1 MIHLGQ
7 HEPVLQRI
15 ATKQFHLSWL
25 IAWLAIGVLVGTAT
39 IPLLIY
45 HAFHN
50 LSWLVMSIGLIIVGL
65 LKRSLFSII
74 ILLLGGIGVGL
85 YNGAGQLIAYEPI
98 AALHTSEARQTVT
111 GRVID
116 DTTRNNRNDQHIQLS
131 DLIIDDAAYA
141 GNIWINTSTQT
152 PIKRGD
158 TITVEGR
165 LSEGFGIMQAS
176 MFRAEVVEVVRPTPG
191 DIARQARDS
200 FAENTHELMES
211 AQANLGI
218 SFLVGQRNALPAELQ
233 DMFRDV
239 GLIHLVV
246 ASGFHLTLV
255 VRFGRTL
262 FAKRSKY
269 LATLTSFTLIFGF
282 LLLTGFSTSMIRASL
297 VTGAS
302 LIAWY
307 FGRAI
312 HPFVLLPFIA
322 AITVLARPMF
332 LWADLAWYLSFAAFA
347 GVIVLAP
354 LLHRYFWHPDK
365 EPGFFRYLI
374 VATFS
379 AQLLTFP
386 IIAITFQQYS
396 LLAIVANILVLP
408 VVPLIMLGTFL
419 SGGLNYLFPVVAQI
433 FASVTQIGL
442 DYVIAVVHYL
452 AAHPL
457 ATQTISI
464 QSWHIWLF
472 YGLAGATIW
481 YLARATKY
489 KFRHNQT
496 VI

>member
-1 MIHLGQ
+1 M
-7 HEPVLQRI
+7 
-15 ATKQFHLSWL
+15 
-25 IAWLAIGVLVGTAT
+25 
-39 IPLLIY
+39 
-45 HAFHN
+45 
-50 LSWLVMSIGLIIVGL
+50 
-65 LKRSLFSII
+65 
-74 ILLLGGIGVGL
+74 
-85 YNGAGQLIAYEPI
+85 PI
-98 AALHTSEARQTVT
+98 TALHTSETRHTVT
-111 GRVID
+111 GRVTD
-116 DTTRNNRNDQHIQLS
+116 DTTRNNRNDQRIQLS
-131 DLIIDDAAYA
+131 DLAIDDTAYA

-158 TITVEGR
+158 TITVEGQ
-165 LSEGFGIMQAS
+165 LSEGFSVMQAS
-176 MFRAEVVEVVRPTPG
+176 MFRAQVVEVIRPAPG
-191 DIARQARDS
+191 DVARQVRDS
-200 FAENTHELMES
+200 FAENTHQLMES

-218 SFLVGQRNALPAELQ
+218 SFLVGQRNALPSDLQ

-262 FAKRSKY
+262 FAKHSKY
-269 LATLTSFTLIFGF
+269 LTSFTLIFGF

-312 HPFVLLPFIA
+312 HSFVILPVIA
-322 AITVLARPMF
+322 AITVLTRPLF
-332 LWADLAWYLSFAAFA
+332 LWADLAWHLSFAAFA
-347 GVIVLAP
+347 GVVVLAP
-354 LLHRYFWHPDK
+354 LLHRYFWHPHN

-386 IIAITFQQYS
+386 IIAVTFQQYS

-408 VVPLIMLGTFL
+408 VVPLVMLGTFL
-419 SGGLNYLFPVVAQI
+419 SGGISYLLPAIAQI
-433 FASVTQIGL
+433 FASVTQLGL

-457 ATQTISI
+457 ATQTITI
-464 QSWHIWLF
+464 QSWHI
-472 YGLAGATIW
+472 
-481 YLARATKY
+481 
-489 KFRHNQT
+489 
-496 VI
+496 